1 MKTPR
6 TEPVTHKWQRATSTR
21 RTRKRSTSWVSHGQL
36 YREIAAGYQHFL
48 AARIRAGAMQEGA
61 P

>member
-1 MKTPR
+1 MKR
-6 TEPVTHKWQRATSTR
+6 EPVTYKWQRATSTR
-21 RTRKRSTSWVSHGQL
+21 KPRKRSTSWVSHGQL

-48 AARIRAGAMQEGA
+48 AARMRAGAMQEST